1 MKRPRSRQTSAEREK
16 NVSAKRRRRRSR
28 SQRRSQPR
36 SRPESGSLAMS
47 HHFVSQP
54 PTPQGENMYVVWTG
68 DGKPV
73 TVIKAKRASTGGMG
87 VKTGSGSKGTGSAS
101 SSSSAFPGFGSNTT
115 QPPDSQR
122 TLVRT
127 LSSPPKLGRAQ
138 KPK

>member
-1 MKRPRSRQTSAEREK
+1 MKRPRSRETSAEREK

-28 SQRRSQPR
+28 SQRGVRRSQAR
-36 SRPESGSLAMS
+36 SSAMS
-47 HHFVSQP
+47 HHYMSQP

-101 SSSSAFPGFGSNTT
+101 SSSAFPGFGSNTT

-127 LSSPPKLGRAQ
+127 LSSPPKLGRSQ

>member
-1 MKRPRSRQTSAEREK
+1 MKRPRSSQTSAEREK
-16 NVSAKRRRRRSR
+16 KNVSEKRRRRRSR
-28 SQRRSQPR
+28 SQRRSR
-36 SRPESGSLAMS
+36 SPAMS
-47 HHFVSQP
+47 HHYLSQP

-73 TVIKAKRASTGGMG
+73 TVIKAKRAITGGMG
-87 VKTGSGSKGTGSAS
+87 LKTGTGSKGTGTSS

-127 LSSPPKLGRAQ
+127 LSSPSKLGRSQ